1 MINNINSMNRNKFRI
16 VILCLLYSVA
26 AIGQKVTTEKQGQKI
41 NGEISE
47 GYATTLEGKKEHV
60 ADSWSKFLKDF
71 GKPKQGTGYTS
82 INEPALGGTAYS
94 KGIIYADIKDKGE
107 KTEVWLGI
115 KADEWTVN
123 DIDIVKKELEKEVY
137 RFGIKY
143 YKDKIQAQIDEAQR
157 AFDATTR
164 QSQRLANQNKDLTI
178 QLGNNEQE
186 KVKLE
191 ERIQS
196 NTLEH
201 AVLIQKLENNKL
213 AQDSVAQA
221 GEQIKKV
228 IQLHKDRQG
237 KVN

>member
-1 MINNINSMNRNKFRI
+1 
-16 VILCLLYSVA
+16 
-26 AIGQKVTTEKQGQKI
+26 
-41 NGEISE
+41 
-47 GYATTLEGKKEHV
+47 
-60 ADSWSKFLKDF
+60 
-71 GKPKQGTGYTS
+71 
-82 INEPALGGTAYS
+82 
-94 KGIIYADIKDKGE
+94 
-107 KTEVWLGI
+107 
-115 KADEWTVN
+115 VN

-164 QSQRLANQNKDLTI
+164 QSQRLVNQNKDLTI

>member
-1 MINNINSMNRNKFRI
+1 MNQNKFGFG
-16 VILCLLYSVA
+16 ILCLLFSVA
-26 AIGQKVTTEKQGQKI
+26 ALGQKVTTEKQGQKI
-41 NGEISE
+41 NGEESE
-47 GYATTLEGKKEHV
+47 GFVTTLEGKKEHV
-60 ADSWSKFLKDF
+60 ADSWNKFLKDF
-71 GKPKQGTGYTS
+71 GKVKQIAGLMS
-82 INEPALGGTAYS
+82 INEPALGGTVYI
-94 KGIIYADIKDKGE
+94 KGIIYADIKEKGE
-107 KTEVWLGI
+107 TTQVWLGI
-115 KADEWTVN
+115 VANEWTVN
-123 DIDIVKKELEKEVY
+123 DIEIVKKELEKEVY

-164 QSQRLANQNKDLTI
+164 QSQRLVNQNKDLTI

-186 KVKLE
+186 RVKLE

-201 AVLIQKLENNKL
+201 AVLVQKLENNKL
-213 AQDSVAQA
+213 AQDSVVQA

-228 IQLHKDRQG
+228 ILLHKERQG

>member
-1 MINNINSMNRNKFRI
+1 MKRNKFELI
-16 VILCLLYSVA
+16 ILCLLFSIA
-26 AIGQKVTTEKQGQKI
+26 ALGQKVTTEKQGQKI
-41 NGEISE
+41 NGEECE
-47 GYATTLEGKKEHV
+47 GYATTLEGMKEQV
-60 ADSWSKFLKDF
+60 ATSWSKFLKEF
-71 GKPKQGTGYTS
+71 GKPRQGTSFTTIS
-82 INEPALGGTAYS
+82 EPALGGTVYS

-107 KTEVWLGI
+107 NTEVWLGI
-115 KADEWTVN
+115 KADEWVVN

-164 QSQRLANQNKDLTI
+164 QGQRLVNQNKDLTI

-191 ERIQS
+191 ERL
-196 NTLEH
+196 NANALEH
-201 AVLIQKLENNKL
+201 AVLLQKLENNKL
-213 AQDSVAQA
+213 ATDSVAKA
-221 GEQIKKV
+221 GDQIKKV
-228 IQLHKDRQG
+228 IELHKERQR